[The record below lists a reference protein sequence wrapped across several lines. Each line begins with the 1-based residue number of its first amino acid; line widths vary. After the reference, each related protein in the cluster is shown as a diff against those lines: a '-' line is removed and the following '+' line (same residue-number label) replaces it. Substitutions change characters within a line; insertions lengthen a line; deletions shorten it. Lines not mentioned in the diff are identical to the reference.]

1 MDVDAWADPGVVA
14 RGGCVVDGRD
24 RGTAGVAEQI
34 ADPGISTLRG
44 PLETCGDNRG
54 SRGASYEARR

>member
-34 ADPGISTLRG
+34 ADPGISI
-44 PLETCGDNRG
+44 LETCGDNRG